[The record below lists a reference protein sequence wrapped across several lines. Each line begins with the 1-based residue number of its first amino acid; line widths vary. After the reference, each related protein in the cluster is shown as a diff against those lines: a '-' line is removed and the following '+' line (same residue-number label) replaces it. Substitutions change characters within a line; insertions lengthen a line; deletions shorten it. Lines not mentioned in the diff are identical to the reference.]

1 MHSLSRRE
9 LLCAAVGAGSALGL
23 GALARHAAAAPAEA
37 APFRLSLAQWSLHR
51 SMFGDAIADWGK
63 FTKALDTDPDSVL
76 RGELDPLDFA
86 KVARSF
92 GIDGIE
98 YVNTFFFG
106 HARDRAYLE
115 KLSGR
120 AHEHGVTSLLIMCDN
135 EGALGDP
142 DSTARAQAIERH
154 EKWLEAAAY
163 LGCHAIRVNARSA
176 GSFEEQQR
184 LAADGLHRLCER
196 AERHGVDVLVE
207 NHGGLSSH
215 GRWLAGVMAAA
226 DHSRLGTLPDFGN
239 FQVADGEWYDRYQGV
254 TELMPW
260 ARAVSAKSHDFDDEG
275 NETSTD
281 YRRMMR
287 IVLEA
292 GYRGWVGIEYEGRRL
307 DEREGI
313 LRTRDLL
320 LRLQTELAPASS
332 PG

>member
-1 MHSLSRRE
+1 
-9 LLCAAVGAGSALGL
+9 LCAAVGAAPALGL
-23 GALARHAAAAPAEA
+23 GALARSAAAAPAGA

-51 SMFGDAIADWGK
+51 SIFGDAIADWGK

-115 KLSGR
+115 TLSGR

-142 DSTARAQAIERH
+142 DEKARAQAVERH
-154 EKWLEAAAY
+154 EKWLEAAAF
-163 LGCHAIRVNARSA
+163 LGCHAIRVNARSS

-184 LAADGLHRLCER
+184 LAADGLRRLCER

-226 DHSRLGTLPDFGN
+226 DHPRLGTLPDFGN
-239 FQVADGEWYDRYQGV
+239 FQVASGEWYDRYQGV

-313 LRTRDLL
+313 RRTRDLL